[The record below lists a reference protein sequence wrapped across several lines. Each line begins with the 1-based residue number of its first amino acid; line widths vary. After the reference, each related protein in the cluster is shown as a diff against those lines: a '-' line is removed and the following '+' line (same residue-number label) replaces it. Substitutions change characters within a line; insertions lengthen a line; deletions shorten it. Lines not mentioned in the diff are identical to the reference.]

1 LSSLRPF
8 QVALYARVS
17 THDQQTL
24 PLQIKAMR
32 EYAERRGWQISTE
45 IREVGSGALQRPKR
59 EELLAAV
66 RRREVDAIVVWR
78 LDRWGRSLADL
89 VVTLKELV
97 ELGIGFVSLTE
108 AFDMTTPSGRALA
121 GMLAVFAEFERE
133 ILRERVK
140 AGVAHARAKGTVL
153 GRPKSAAKKVDEVR
167 HLYRKEKLS
176 KSEIARRLGIGRTSV
191 RRLLQ
196 NA

>member
-1 LSSLRPF
+1 
-8 QVALYARVS
+8 
-17 THDQQTL
+17 
-24 PLQIKAMR
+24 MR
-32 EYAERRGWQISTE
+32 EYADRRGWQVAAE
-45 IREVGSGALQRPKR
+45 IREIGSGALQRPKR

-66 RRREVDAIVVWR
+66 RRRALDAIVVWR
-78 LDRWGRSLADL
+78 LDRWGRSISDR

-140 AGVAHARAKGTVL
+140 ASIAHARAKGTVL
-153 GRPKSAAKKVDEVR
+153 GRPQSAAKKTSEVR
-167 HLYRKEKLS
+167 RLFRKEKLS

-191 RRLLQ
+191 RRFLEG
-196 NA
+196 A